1 LLIVRIL
8 VAAMASMALAFPI
21 RAVAADASGCKFGR
35 IAEWPVRIEHGH
47 LITDGTINGKAIAVL
62 LDTGAMRTM
71 IPRAAAARLDL
82 TRKGTLGGKMYGVG
96 GESIVDTT
104 IVDEFRVGQFAR
116 KDLPMFVT
124 GEHDLGADVLLGE
137 DFYRQFDVEFDLAA
151 EMVRLYR
158 PENCATSLLAYWAG
172 ANVGM
177 VEFDRI
183 HDSRPEIVLTVEING
198 RPIKA
203 LLDSGAPGSLL
214 DKGEA
219 ARVGVTPETPGV
231 VAGPV
236 QYGLGGGS
244 VPSWV
249 GSFASFTIGNETI
262 RDTEIVFAD
271 VFKGVAIKSIGSNIP
286 VKLEGLPSMLL
297 GYDFLRSHR
306 VLIAHSQRMIYFT
319 YNGGPV
325 FQRAP
330 PGRTPPA
337 ATGK

>member
-1 LLIVRIL
+1 LLIVRAL
-8 VAAMASMALAFPI
+8 VAASASVVLAFPSL
-21 RAVAADASGCKFGR
+21 VAAAESSGCRFAR

-47 LITDGTINGKAIAVL
+47 LITDGSINGKPIAVL

-82 TRKGTLGGKMYGVG
+82 TRKGTMGGKMYGVG

-116 KDLPMFVT
+116 NDLPMFVA

-151 EMVRLYR
+151 GIVRLYR
-158 PENCATSLLAYWAG
+158 PENCATTLLAYWAG
-172 ANVGM
+172 ANVGQ
-177 VEFDRI
+177 VEFDPI
-183 HDSRPEIVLTVEING
+183 HEGRPEIVLTVEING

-203 LLDSGAPGSLL
+203 VLDSGAPGTLL

-231 VAGPV
+231 VPAFV
-236 QYGLGGGS
+236 HFGLGGGS

-271 VFKGVAIKSIGSNIP
+271 VFKGVTIKSIGSNIP

-306 VLIAHSQRMIYFT
+306 VLVAHSQRRIYFT

-325 FQRAP
+325 FQRAS
-330 PGRTPPA
+330 PA
-337 ATGK
+337 AAGK